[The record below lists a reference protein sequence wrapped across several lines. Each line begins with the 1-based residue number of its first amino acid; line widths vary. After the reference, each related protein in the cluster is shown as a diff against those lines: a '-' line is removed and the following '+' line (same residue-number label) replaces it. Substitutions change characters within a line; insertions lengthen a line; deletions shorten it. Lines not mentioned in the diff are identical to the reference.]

1 MFLLAYAILFT
12 NIAIIL
18 RLVLG
23 SCRVVE
29 ETYNH
34 SDISED
40 DEDSSESEINEED
53 DELLR
58 AFILNNKKRK
68 RAERVSPNV
77 SRPTTP
83 TIPEDDQSKEPTFYE
98 TF

>member
-1 MFLLAYAILFT
+1 MFLLAYILFFT
-12 NIAIIL
+12 NIALIL
-18 RLVLG
+18 RLVFS
-23 SCRVVE
+23 SCSVTEDNHPE
-29 ETYNH
+29 EN
-34 SDISED
+34 
-40 DEDSSESEINEED
+40 EDSSESEHNEED

-68 RAERVSPNV
+68 RAERVSPNT

-83 TIPEDDQSKEPTFYE
+83 TIPEEDDQSKEPNFYE

>member
-1 MFLLAYAILFT
+1 MFLLAYVIFFT
-12 NIAIIL
+12 NIALIL
-18 RLVLG
+18 RLVFG
-23 SCRVVE
+23 TCRVTKETEGNHPE
-29 ETYNH
+29 EN
-34 SDISED
+34 
-40 DEDSSESEINEED
+40 EDSSESEHNEED

-68 RAERVSPNV
+68 RAERVSPNT

-83 TIPEDDQSKEPTFYE
+83 TIPEEDDQSKEPNFYE